1 MGKFLPYLRLA
12 FEATSSLISGLQP
25 CFARIATMSLSDFQ
39 AYLARYTLARQL
51 KRQHHFYVGPT
62 NSGKTYQALETLR
75 QAESGVYLAPL
86 RLLAMEIRDRLMQAG
101 VPCNLVT
108 GEERIIMP
116 GARHTASTIEML
128 RPDHAVAVAV
138 IDEIQML
145 MDPDRGSAWTAALV
159 GVPAKQVFICGAN
172 SVTASCTRVLDAL
185 NEPYTLT
192 HLQRMTPL
200 VIEDASI
207 CGERYHAAKLRKVL
221 QAGDAI
227 IAFSRKDVLT
237 LAARIRQW
245 GFNVATIYGALSPE
259 VRRGESARFANG
271 EAQILIATDAIG
283 MGLNLPIRRVIFANI
298 HKFDGVAPRPL
309 NATEMRQIA
318 GRAGRHGLYETGY
331 VTVLEDDEQWHL
343 NEMLACDDTVAPFA
357 LPMAVSGGDIEAL
370 SQRIPT
376 WRLAECVEHLHAQ
389 YQRQAGLKA
398 LQWQVTPLQ
407 YQQALLIDETA
418 PRLAMR
424 DKYRLMCAPLAIQV
438 PIARDYFVQCLQAI
452 DYQRP
457 RALPIMPEWLKGQQ
471 AQYLEQAELICQH
484 LSLYSWLSYQYPQVF
499 PDRELVDD
507 ARKMLNGFISRA
519 LRVQAGYGKTQ
530 RETELAQFR

>member
-1 MGKFLPYLRLA
+1 MPLSAFDSYLCR
-12 FEATSSLISGLQP
+12 F
-25 CFARIATMSLSDFQ
+25 
-39 AYLARYTLARQL
+39 TLARQL
-51 KRQHHFYVGPT
+51 NRQHHFYVGPT

-75 QAESGVYLAPL
+75 KAASGVYLAPL
-86 RLLAMEIRDRLMQAG
+86 RLLAMEVRDRLMQAG

-108 GEERIIMP
+108 GEERVMVA
-116 GARHTASTIEML
+116 GAKHTASTIEML
-128 RPDHAVAVAV
+128 RPDLAVDVAV

-172 SVTASCTRVLDAL
+172 SVTESCTRVLDAL

-192 HLQRMTPL
+192 YLQRMTPL

-207 CGERYHAAKLRKVL
+207 CGERYHAAKLQKQL

-237 LAARIRQW
+237 LTARIRQW
-245 GFNVATIYGALSPE
+245 GFQIATIYGALSPE
-259 VRRGESARFANG
+259 VRRGESSRFASG
-271 EAQILIATDAIG
+271 EAQILVATDAIG

-318 GRAGRHGLYETGY
+318 GRAGRHGLYETGF

-343 NEMLACDDTVAPFA
+343 NEMLNCDDTVAPFA
-357 LPMAVSGGDIEAL
+357 LPIAGNGDDIEAL

-376 WRLAECVEHLHAQ
+376 WRLAECMEYLHTQ
-389 YQRQAGLKA
+389 YQRQLGTQA
-398 LQWQVTPLQ
+398 LQWQITPLQ
-407 YQQALLIDETA
+407 HQQALLIDETA
-418 PRLAMR
+418 PQMAMR

-438 PIARDYFVQCLQAI
+438 PIARDYFVQCIQAI
-452 DYQRP
+452 YHHQLRP
-457 RALPIMPEWLKGQQ
+457 LPMLPEWLKGQQ

-484 LSLYSWLSYQYPQVF
+484 LSLYSWLGYQYPQIF
-499 PDRELVDD
+499 PDGELVNE
-507 ARKMLNGFISRA
+507 ARKMLNVYISRA
-519 LRVQAGYGKTQ
+519 LKVQAGYGKTQ
-530 RETELAQFR
+530 RETELAQRR